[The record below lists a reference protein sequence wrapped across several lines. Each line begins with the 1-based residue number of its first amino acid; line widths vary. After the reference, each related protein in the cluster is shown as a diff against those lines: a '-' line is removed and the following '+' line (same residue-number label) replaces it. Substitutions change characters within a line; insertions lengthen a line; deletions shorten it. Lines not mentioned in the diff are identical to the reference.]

1 MLLSKIFITTGIV
14 AVIYLIVMFIVDR
27 SGF

>member
-1 MLLSKIFITTGIV
+1 MLLSKIFITIGIV

-27 SGF
+27 FGF